1 MESIRQGEFVLMDG
15 ALGTEL
21 ERRGVQI
28 EGGCWGIGPTHIEA
42 LSRNRILAGF

>member
-1 MESIRQGEFVLMDG
+1 MESIRQGEFVLIVC

-28 EGGCWGIGPTHIEA
+28 VGGCRGIGTAHIEA
-42 LSRNRILAGF
+42 LSRNQGLAGF